1 MTGKRPPVG
10 KNVDRALEID
20 DRRKKVVALRR
31 QGASISEI
39 ARTLDIS
46 AATASSDLTA
56 ALEAVGRTFDA
67 RETMTLELE
76 RLDRMMLGVYQDAV
90 NGDDKKIATVLKIM
104 ERRAR
109 YLGLDAQPERDVNAP
124 VTINVNPALFPPAVQ
139 DRLAAQAEDPIAG
152 EEAEE

>member
-56 ALEAVGRTFDA
+56 EIGRA
-67 RETMTLELE
+67 SCRE
-76 RLDRMMLGVYQDAV
+76 RV
-90 NGDDKKIATVLKIM
+90 
-104 ERRAR
+104 
-109 YLGLDAQPERDVNAP
+109 
-124 VTINVNPALFPPAVQ
+124 
-139 DRLAAQAEDPIAG
+139 
-152 EEAEE
+152 